1 MFIYLSKKIAIPN
14 NTKLRSVSWN
24 KGQGYIS
31 CGGED
36 GLLKV
41 LKLET
46 VSGGKDGKVRGLAA
60 PSNLSMNQT
69 LEGHAGAV
77 QVVTWNERHHKLTTS
92 DQFGLIIVWMLY
104 KGEFTT
110 RPDFSLTR

>member
-1 MFIYLSKKIAIPN
+1 MLLLLFQIAIPN
-14 NTKLRSVSWN
+14 NTRLRSVSWN
-24 KGQGYIS
+24 KDQGYIA

-46 VSGGKDGKVRGLAA
+46 QAGKDPKVKGLAA

-69 LEGHAGAV
+69 LEGHSGEISLWIA
-77 QVVTWNERHHKLTTS
+77 WSFLLDWEPS
-92 DQFGLIIVWMLY
+92 WLIYINC
-104 KGEFTT
+104 
-110 RPDFSLTR
+110 D